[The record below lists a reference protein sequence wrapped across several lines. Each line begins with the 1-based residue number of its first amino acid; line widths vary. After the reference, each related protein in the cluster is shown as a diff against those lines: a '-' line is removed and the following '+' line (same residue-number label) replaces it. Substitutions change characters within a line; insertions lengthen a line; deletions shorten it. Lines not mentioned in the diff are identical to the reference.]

1 MQENF
6 LQAAGLGDTLIH
18 RLDPRTKL
26 ALLLM
31 SFVMAILPERPA
43 VAGVVAALVLGHLAL
58 ARAWGELY
66 RIRWLLAALL
76 LFSLTVWSLLAHGP
90 TLLFWRV
97 SRESL
102 AFGAATFLKFGTMMV
117 AGLVLLATTRV
128 EELFL
133 GLVRLGLPYPVA
145 FAFALALRWVPEVYQ
160 TALRVKEAQEV
171 RGLGLQKGGP
181 FTRLKRHLP
190 LLVPIFL
197 LTLRR
202 TQTMSWA
209 LEARGFQA
217 RRQRTYLLEI
227 RMAPRDWLVLVL
239 AAALLTGFIALHL
252 AGWDRI
258 PGLAIR

>member
-1 MQENF
+1 MQANS
-6 LQAAGLGDTLIH
+6 LHPDDSGPTLIH

-26 ALLLM
+26 ALLLA
-31 SFVMAILPERPA
+31 SFIMAILPEAPA
-43 VAGVVAALVLGHLAL
+43 VAGLAAGLVLVHLAL

-66 RIRWLLAALL
+66 RIRWLLLALA
-76 LFSLTVWSLLAHGP
+76 LFSVTVWSLLAHGP
-90 TLLFWRV
+90 SPLFWRV

-102 AFGAATFLKFGTMMV
+102 AFGVATFLKLGAMML

-133 GLVRLGLPYPVA
+133 GLVRFRLPYPVA

-171 RGLGLQKGGP
+171 RGLTLEEGGP

-202 TQTMSWA
+202 TQTLAWN
-209 LEARGFQA
+209 LEAKGFQA
-217 RRQRTYLLEI
+217 QPHRTYLLELHPG
-227 RMAPRDWLVLVL
+227 PRDWLTLAL
-239 AAALLTGFIALHL
+239 AAVLLSGFVALHL

-258 PGLAIR
+258 AGLQL

>member
-1 MQENF
+1 MQDNF
-6 LQAAGLGDTLIH
+6 LQSDESGVTLIQ

-26 ALLLM
+26 VLLLI
-31 SFVMAILPERPA
+31 SFIMAILPERPE
-43 VAGVVAALVLGHLAL
+43 VAGLAALLVLGQLIL
-58 ARAWGELY
+58 ARATRELY
-66 RIRWLLAALL
+66 RIRWLLLALL
-76 LFSLTVWSLLAHGP
+76 FFSLSVWSLLAEGP
-90 TLLFWRV
+90 TPLFWRV

-102 AFGAATFLKFGTMMV
+102 AFGAATFLKFGAMMV

-171 RGLGLQKGGP
+171 RGLNLQQGGP
-181 FTRLKRHLP
+181 LTRLRRHLP

-217 RRQRTYLLEI
+217 HRRRTYLLEL
-227 RMAPRDWLVLVL
+227 RMALRDWLALAVGAVLLGAFV
-239 AAALLTGFIALHL
+239 ALHL

-258 PGLAIR
+258 PGLVIR

>member
-6 LQAAGLGDTLIH
+6 LQAAGSGGTLIH

-26 ALLLM
+26 ALLLT
-31 SFVMAILPERPA
+31 SFILAILPERPA
-43 VAGVVAALVLGHLAL
+43 VAGVVAGLVLGHLAL

-66 RIRWLLAALL
+66 RIRWLLLALL
-76 LFSLTVWSLLAHGP
+76 VFSLTVWSLLAQGP
-90 TLLFWRV
+90 TPLFWRV

-133 GLVRLGLPYPVA
+133 GLVRLRLPYPVA

-171 RGLGLQKGGP
+171 RGLDLRQGGP

-217 RRQRTYLLEI
+217 HRQRTYLLEI
-227 RMAPRDWLVLVL
+227 RMAPRDWLVLAL

-258 PGLAIR
+258 PGLVIR

>member
-6 LQAAGLGDTLIH
+6 LNPSGSVGTPIH

-26 ALLLM
+26 ALLLA
-31 SFVMAILPERPA
+31 SFIMAILPERPL
-43 VAGVVAALVLGHLAL
+43 VAGLAAFLVLVHLAL

-66 RIRWLLAALL
+66 RCRWLLLGLA
-76 LFSLTVWSLLAHGP
+76 LFSVIVWSLLATGP
-90 TLLFWRV
+90 TPLFWRV
-97 SRESL
+97 SRESV
-102 AFGAATFLKFGTMMV
+102 AFGTATFLKLGAMMLS
-117 AGLVLLATTRV
+117 GLALLATTRV

-133 GLVRLGLPYPVA
+133 GLVKLRLPYPVA

-171 RGLGLQKGGP
+171 RGLALQEGGLL
-181 FTRLKRHLP
+181 TRLRRHLP

-202 TQTMSWA
+202 TQTMAWT

-217 RRQRTYLLEI
+217 QRHRTYLLEI
-227 RMAPRDWLVLVL
+227 KMTPRDWLVLAFAAIVL
-239 AAALLTGFIALHL
+239 GGFIALHL
-252 AGWDRI
+252 AGWDCI
-258 PGLAIR
+258 AGLQV